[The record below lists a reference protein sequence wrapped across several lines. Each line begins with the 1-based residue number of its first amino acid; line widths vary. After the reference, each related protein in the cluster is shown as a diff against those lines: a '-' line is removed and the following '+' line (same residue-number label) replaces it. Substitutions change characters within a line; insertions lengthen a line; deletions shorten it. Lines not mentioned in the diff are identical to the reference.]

1 MSLFRLAVW
10 NFKRSV
16 REFGAL
22 VLSLSFSVFIF
33 FNFQNVI
40 YSQAMDVLMEFRKD
54 LIDSVLQA
62 ASIVF
67 GVFLFFFIWYAANV
81 FLNQRKKEIGIY
93 IFMGLDNKRISRM
106 YALESAMVGLFS
118 LAFGLIFGVLFSK
131 LFQMLLLKLSEI
143 SVDVEFSF
151 SLQPV
156 LNTGGMFLVIYGF
169 MILKGCHTL
178 KNSSVLNLLSGARQ
192 KEIRQENKVLTA
204 LRILAGT
211 AALILGYLAALDT
224 GGLQGLVRMVQAVV
238 LVIVGVYLLYSG
250 LIPAILRLLTRNKKF
265 LYRKER
271 TLWINN
277 LAFRIKKNYRTYA
290 MVTVLMICSVTLMAL
305 AIALKQ
311 RYDKMENFD
320 QVYTCQ
326 VLNYDGTLDGE
337 EILKGIEEE
346 NPVEYWNE
354 YTLLNLPSEMFDTK
368 YNQVM
373 YVLAPYSQVKEGAQ
387 KAGLEFPYEEL
398 KDNQVVEFFHEILF
412 TLVGTNEDRTVKI
425 GEKTY
430 DRIDTTTTPYLGK
443 IQTYF
448 EIYMV
453 SDRTYEE
460 LKSQG
465 SLLYVYNYRL
475 ENPDNMDASRP
486 WIQTLSEKGEPGMTG
501 VSYTEDSL
509 NEDSYIRVT
518 YSLCLFMFVTL
529 MLAAGSIIFLKIGN
543 EAYEDG
549 ERYEILEKMGI
560 PRKTLGKAVRNEICF
575 AYYCPFLLM
584 TISSYF
590 SVRALGE
597 LMQED
602 LTQVN
607 IWSALFVLILFTV
620 ICCVSVNRAK
630 KRIFARIVKT
640 ERLTS

>member
-1 MSLFRLAVW
+1 
-10 NFKRSV
+10 
-16 REFGAL
+16 
-22 VLSLSFSVFIF
+22 
-33 FNFQNVI
+33 
-40 YSQAMDVLMEFRKD
+40 
-54 LIDSVLQA
+54 
-62 ASIVF
+62 
-67 GVFLFFFIWYAANV
+67 
-81 FLNQRKKEIGIY
+81 
-93 IFMGLDNKRISRM
+93 M
-106 YALESAMVGLFS
+106 YALESTMVGLFS
-118 LAFGLIFGVLFSK
+118 LIFGLAFGVLFSK

-151 SLQPV
+151 SLRPV
-156 LNTGGMFLVIYGF
+156 LNTGGMFLVIYGL

-192 KEIRQENKVLTA
+192 KEIRQENKVITA

-224 GGLQGLVRMVQAVV
+224 GGPQGLVRMIQAVV
-238 LVIVGVYLLYSG
+238 LVILGVYLLYSG
-250 LIPAILRLLTRNKKF
+250 LIPGILRLLTRNKNF

-311 RYDKMENFD
+311 RYDRMENFD
-320 QVYTCQ
+320 QVYSCQ
-326 VLNYDGTLDGE
+326 VVNYDGTLDGE
-337 EILKGIEEE
+337 EILKGIEGE

-354 YTLLNLPSEMFDTK
+354 YTLLNLPSEMFRTK
-368 YNQVM
+368 YNQTM
-373 YVLAPYSQVKEGAQ
+373 YVLAPYSQVKEGAGR
-387 KAGLEFPYEEL
+387 AGLEFPYKEL
-398 KDNQVVEFFHEILF
+398 EDDQVVGLSHEILF
-412 TLVGTNEDRTVKI
+412 SLAGTNEPSAVNI

-430 DRIDTTTTPYLGK
+430 DEVDVTTTPYLGK
-443 IQTYF
+443 LQTYT
-448 EIYMV
+448 EAYIV
-453 SDRTYEE
+453 SDRTFEE
-460 LKSQG
+460 LKSRG
-465 SLLYVYNYRL
+465 SLLYIYNYRL
-475 ENPDNMDASRP
+475 ENPGNIEASRP
-486 WIQTLSEKGEPGMTG
+486 WLQDLVQGGEEGMTG

-549 ERYEILEKMGI
+549 ERYEILEKMGV

-584 TISSYF
+584 SISSCF

-597 LMQED
+597 LMKED
-602 LTQVN
+602 LFRINV
-607 IWSALFVLILFTV
+607 WSALFVLVLFSL
-620 ICCVSVNRAK
+620 ICFFSVRGAK
-630 KRIFARIVKT
+630 RKLFARSFWKV
-640 ERLTS
+640 

>member
-1 MSLFRLAVW
+1 MSLFRLAIG

-16 REFGAL
+16 REFGVL

-54 LIDSVLQA
+54 LIDSVIQA
-62 ASIVF
+62 ASVVF
-67 GVFLFFFIWYAANV
+67 AVFLFFFIWYATNV

-106 YALESAMVGLFS
+106 YALESTMVGLFS
-118 LAFGLIFGVLFSK
+118 LIFGLAFGVLFSK

-151 SLQPV
+151 SLRPV
-156 LNTGGMFLVIYGF
+156 LNTGGMFLVIYGL

-192 KEIRQENKVLTA
+192 KEIRQENKVITA

-224 GGLQGLVRMVQAVV
+224 GGPQGLVRMIQAVV
-238 LVIVGVYLLYSG
+238 LVILGVYLLYSG
-250 LIPAILRLLTRNKKF
+250 LIPAILRLLTRSKNF
-265 LYRKER
+265 LY
-271 TLWINN
+271 WINN

-311 RYDKMENFD
+311 RYDRMENFD
-320 QVYTCQ
+320 QVYSCQ
-326 VLNYDGTLDGE
+326 VVNYDGTLDGE
-337 EILKGIEEE
+337 EILKGIEGE

-354 YTLLNLPSEMFDTK
+354 YTLLNLPSEMFRTK
-368 YNQVM
+368 YNQTM
-373 YVLAPYSQVKEGAQ
+373 YVLVPYSQVKEGAGR
-387 KAGLEFPYEEL
+387 AGLEFPYKEL
-398 KDNQVVEFFHEILF
+398 EDDQVVGLSHEILF
-412 TLVGTNEDRTVKI
+412 SLAGTNEPSAVNI

-430 DRIDTTTTPYLGK
+430 DEVDVTTTPYLGK
-443 IQTYF
+443 LQTYT
-448 EIYMV
+448 EAYIV
-453 SDRTYEE
+453 SDRTFEE
-460 LKSQG
+460 LKSRG
-465 SLLYVYNYRL
+465 SLLYIYNYRL
-475 ENPDNMDASRP
+475 ENPGNIEASRP
-486 WIQTLSEKGEPGMTG
+486 WLQDLVQGGEEGMTG

-529 MLAAGSIIFLKIGN
+529 MLAAGSIIFLKI
-543 EAYEDG
+543 
-549 ERYEILEKMGI
+549 
-560 PRKTLGKAVRNEICF
+560 RKWGFPGKH
-575 AYYCPFLLM
+575 
-584 TISSYF
+584 
-590 SVRALGE
+590 
-597 LMQED
+597 
-602 LTQVN
+602 
-607 IWSALFVLILFTV
+607 W
-620 ICCVSVNRAK
+620 
-630 KRIFARIVKT
+630 
-640 ERLTS
+640 ERL

>member
-1 MSLFRLAVW
+1 MNLFRLAMW

-16 REFGAL
+16 REFGVL

-33 FNFQNVI
+33 FNFQNMV

-67 GVFLFFFIWYAANV
+67 AVFLFFFIWYAANV

-106 YALESAMVGLFS
+106 YALESVMVGLFS
-118 LAFGLIFGVLFSK
+118 LIFGLISGVLFSK
-131 LFQMLLLKLSEI
+131 LFQMILLKLSEI

-151 SLQPV
+151 SFQPV
-156 LNTGGMFLVIYGF
+156 LNTGGMFLIIYGF
-169 MILKGCHTL
+169 MILKGCNTL
-178 KNSSVLNLLSGARQ
+178 RNSSVLNLLSGARQ
-192 KEIRQENKVLTA
+192 KEIRQENKLVTA

-311 RYDKMENFD
+311 RYDRLANFD
-320 QVYTCQ
+320 QV
-326 VLNYDGTLDGE
+326 
-337 EILKGIEEE
+337 
-346 NPVEYWNE
+346 
-354 YTLLNLPSEMFDTK
+354 
-368 YNQVM
+368 
-373 YVLAPYSQVKEGAQ
+373 
-387 KAGLEFPYEEL
+387 
-398 KDNQVVEFFHEILF
+398 
-412 TLVGTNEDRTVKI
+412 
-425 GEKTY
+425 
-430 DRIDTTTTPYLGK
+430 
-443 IQTYF
+443 
-448 EIYMV
+448 
-453 SDRTYEE
+453 
-460 LKSQG
+460 
-465 SLLYVYNYRL
+465 
-475 ENPDNMDASRP
+475 
-486 WIQTLSEKGEPGMTG
+486 
-501 VSYTEDSL
+501 YTEDSL

-529 MLAAGSIIFLKIGN
+529 MLAAGSIIFLKIDN
-543 EAYEDG
+543 EAHEDR
-549 ERYEILEKMGI
+549 ERYEILEKIGI
-560 PRKTLGKAVRNEICF
+560 SRKILGRAVGKEICF

-584 TISSYF
+584 TVTSYF
-590 SVRALGE
+590 SVRALGQIMKEE
-597 LMQED
+597 L
-602 LTQVN
+602 LQVN
-607 IWSALFVLILFTV
+607 IWSALFVLVLFTV
-620 ICCVSVNRAK
+620 ICAASIRGAK
-630 KRIFARIVKT
+630 RKIFAQ
-640 ERLTS
+640 TSKREMTD

>member
-1 MSLFRLAVW
+1 MSLFRLAMG

-16 REFGAL
+16 REFGVL

-54 LIDSVLQA
+54 LIDSVIQA
-62 ASIVF
+62 ASVVF
-67 GVFLFFFIWYAANV
+67 AVFLFFFIWYATNV

-106 YALESAMVGLFS
+106 YALESTMVGLFS
-118 LAFGLIFGVLFSK
+118 LIFGLAFGILFSK

-151 SLQPV
+151 SLRPV
-156 LNTGGMFLVIYGF
+156 LNTGGMFLVIYGL

-192 KEIRQENKVLTA
+192 KEIRQENKVITA

-224 GGLQGLVRMVQAVV
+224 GGPQGLVRMIQAVV
-238 LVIVGVYLLYSG
+238 LVILGVYLLYSG
-250 LIPAILRLLTRNKKF
+250 LIPAILRLLTRSKNF

-311 RYDKMENFD
+311 RYDRMENFD
-320 QVYTCQ
+320 QVYSCQ
-326 VLNYDGTLDGE
+326 VVNYDGTLDGE
-337 EILKGIEEE
+337 EILKGIEGE

-354 YTLLNLPSEMFDTK
+354 YTLLNLPSEMFRTK
-368 YNQVM
+368 YNQTM
-373 YVLAPYSQVKEGAQ
+373 YVLVPYSQVKEGAGR
-387 KAGLEFPYEEL
+387 AGLEFPYQEL
-398 KDNQVVEFFHEILF
+398 EDDQVVGLSHEILF
-412 TLVGTNEDRTVKI
+412 SLAGTNEPSAVNI

-430 DRIDTTTTPYLGK
+430 DEVDVTTTPYLGK
-443 IQTYF
+443 LQTYT
-448 EIYMV
+448 EAYIV
-453 SDRTYEE
+453 SDRTFEE
-460 LKSQG
+460 LKSRG
-465 SLLYVYNYRL
+465 SLLYIYNYRL
-475 ENPDNMDASRP
+475 ENPGNIEASRP
-486 WIQTLSEKGEPGMTG
+486 WLQDLVQGGEEGMTG

-509 NEDSYIRVT
+509 NDDSYIRVT

-529 MLAAGSIIFLKIGN
+529 MLAAGSIIFLKSGMKHMRTGK
-543 EAYEDG
+543 DM
-549 ERYEILEKMGI
+549 KSW
-560 PRKTLGKAVRNEICF
+560 RKWGFPGKH
-575 AYYCPFLLM
+575 
-584 TISSYF
+584 
-590 SVRALGE
+590 
-597 LMQED
+597 
-602 LTQVN
+602 
-607 IWSALFVLILFTV
+607 W
-620 ICCVSVNRAK
+620 
-630 KRIFARIVKT
+630 
-640 ERLTS
+640 ERL

>member
-311 RYDKMENFD
+311 RYDRMENFD
-320 QVYTCQ
+320 QVYSCQ
-326 VLNYDGTLDGE
+326 VVNYDGTLDGE
-337 EILKGIEEE
+337 EILKGIEGE

-354 YTLLNLPSEMFDTK
+354 YTLLNLPSEMFRTK
-368 YNQVM
+368 YNQIM
-373 YVLAPYSQVKEGAQ
+373 YVLAPYSQVKEGAGR
-387 KAGLEFPYEEL
+387 AGLEFPYKEL
-398 KDNQVVEFFHEILF
+398 EDDQVVGLSHEILF
-412 TLVGTNEDRTVKI
+412 SLAGTNEPSAVNI

-430 DRIDTTTTPYLGK
+430 DEVDVTTTPYLGK
-443 IQTYF
+443 LQTYT
-448 EIYMV
+448 EAYIV
-453 SDRTYEE
+453 SDRTFEE
-460 LKSQG
+460 LKSRG
-465 SLLYVYNYRL
+465 SLLYIYNYRL
-475 ENPDNMDASRP
+475 ENPGNIEASRP
-486 WIQTLSEKGEPGMTG
+486 WLQDLVQGGEEGMTG

-549 ERYEILEKMGI
+549 ERYEILEKMGV

-584 TISSYF
+584 SISSYF

-597 LMQED
+597 LMKED
-602 LTQVN
+602 LFRINV
-607 IWSALFVLILFTV
+607 WSALFVLVLFSL
-620 ICCVSVNRAK
+620 ICFFSVRGAK
-630 KRIFARIVKT
+630 RKLFARSFKR
-640 ERLTS
+640 ER

>member
-118 LAFGLIFGVLFSK
+118 LVFGLIFGVLFSK

-178 KNSSVLNLLSGARQ
+178 RNSSVLNLLSGARQ
-192 KEIRQENKVLTA
+192 KEIRQENKALTA

-311 RYDKMENFD
+311 RYDRMENFD

>member
-1 MSLFRLAVW
+1 MSLFRLAVS

-16 REFGAL
+16 REFGML
-22 VLSLSFSVFIF
+22 ILSLSFSVFVF

-54 LIDSVLQA
+54 LIDIVIQA
-62 ASIVF
+62 ASVVF
-67 GVFLFFFIWYAANV
+67 AVFLFFFIWYATNV

-118 LAFGLIFGVLFSK
+118 LIFGLAFGVLFSK

-151 SLQPV
+151 SIRPV

-192 KEIRQENKVLTA
+192 KEIRQENKVITV

-224 GGLQGLVRMVQAVV
+224 GGPQGLTRMIQAVI
-238 LVIVGVYLLYSG
+238 LVILGVYLLYSG
-250 LIPAILRLLTRNKKF
+250 LIPGILRLFTRNKNF

-305 AIALKQ
+305 AIAMKQ
-311 RYDKMENFD
+311 RYDRMENFD
-320 QVYTCQ
+320 QVYSCQ
-326 VLNYDGTLDGE
+326 VVNYDGTLDGE
-337 EILKGIEEE
+337 EILQGIEEE

-354 YTLLNLPSEMFDTK
+354 YTLLNLPSEMFHTK
-368 YNQVM
+368 YNQTM
-373 YVLAPYSQVKEGAQ
+373 YVLVPYSQVKEGAK
-387 KAGLEFPYEEL
+387 KAGLEFPYQEL
-398 KDNQVVEFFHEILF
+398 EDDQVVELFHEILF
-412 TLVGTNEDRTVKI
+412 SLVDTNEPATVNI

-430 DRIDTTTTPYLGK
+430 EEVDVTTTPYLGK
-443 IQTYF
+443 LQTYA
-448 EIYMV
+448 EAYIV
-453 SDRTYEE
+453 SDKTFEE

-465 SLLYVYNYRL
+465 SLIYIYNYRL
-475 ENPDNMDASRP
+475 ENPGNIEASRP
-486 WIQTLSEKGEPGMTG
+486 WLQELVQRGEEGMTG

-543 EAYEDG
+543 EAYEDR

-560 PRKTLGKAVRNEICF
+560 PRKTSGKAVKNEICF

-597 LMQED
+597 VMQED
-602 LTQVN
+602 LIRINV
-607 IWSALFVLILFTV
+607 WSALFVLALFSL
-620 ICCVSVNRAK
+620 ICFLSVRGAK
-630 KRIFARIVKT
+630 RKLFARNFKK
-640 ERLTS
+640 ER

>member
-106 YALESAMVGLFS
+106 YALESAMVGVFS
-118 LAFGLIFGVLFSK
+118 LVFGLISGVLFSK

-178 KNSSVLNLLSGARQ
+178 RNSSVLNLLSGARQ

-211 AALILGYLAALDT
+211 AVLILGYLAALDT
-224 GGLQGLVRMVQAVV
+224 GGPQGLVRMVQAVV
-238 LVIVGVYLLYSG
+238 LVIFGVYLLYSG

-290 MVTVLMICSVTLMAL
+290 IVTVLMICSVTLMAL

-311 RYDKMENFD
+311 RYDKLANFD
-320 QVYTCQ
+320 KVYTCQ

-337 EILKGIEEE
+337 EILKGIEEK

-354 YTLLNLPSEMFDTK
+354 YTLLNLPTEMFHTK
-368 YNQVM
+368 YNQMM
-373 YVLAPYSQVKEGAQ
+373 YVLVPYSQVKEGAQ

-398 KDNQVVEFFHEILF
+398 KDNQAVEFFHEILF
-412 TLVGTNEDRTVKI
+412 TLADTNEDRTVKI

-443 IQTYF
+443 IQTYS

-465 SLLYVYNYRL
+465 SLLYIYNYRL

-486 WIQTLSEKGEPGMTG
+486 WLQTLSEKGGAGMTG

-560 PRKTLGKAVRNEICF
+560 SPKTLGKAVRNEICF

-590 SVRALGE
+590 SVHALGE
-597 LMQED
+597 IMQED

-607 IWSALFVLILFTV
+607 IWSALFVLILFTA

-630 KRIFARIVKT
+630 KKIFARIVKT
-640 ERLTS
+640 ER

>member
-1 MSLFRLAVW
+1 MSLFRLAIG

-16 REFGAL
+16 REFGVL

-54 LIDSVLQA
+54 LIDSVIQA
-62 ASIVF
+62 ASVVF
-67 GVFLFFFIWYAANV
+67 AVFLFFFIWYATNV

-106 YALESAMVGLFS
+106 YALESTMVGLFS
-118 LAFGLIFGVLFSK
+118 LIFGLAFGVLFSK

-151 SLQPV
+151 SLRPV
-156 LNTGGMFLVIYGF
+156 LNTGGMFLVIYGL

-192 KEIRQENKVLTA
+192 KEIRQENKVITA

-224 GGLQGLVRMVQAVV
+224 GGPQGLVRMIQAVV
-238 LVIVGVYLLYSG
+238 LVILGVYLLYSG
-250 LIPAILRLLTRNKKF
+250 LIPAILRLLTRSKNF

-311 RYDKMENFD
+311 RYDRMENFD
-320 QVYTCQ
+320 QVYSC
-326 VLNYDGTLDGE
+326 
-337 EILKGIEEE
+337 
-346 NPVEYWNE
+346 
-354 YTLLNLPSEMFDTK
+354 TLLNLPSEMFRTK
-368 YNQVM
+368 YNQTM
-373 YVLAPYSQVKEGAQ
+373 YVLVPYSQVKEGAGR
-387 KAGLEFPYEEL
+387 AGLEFPYKEL
-398 KDNQVVEFFHEILF
+398 EDDQVVGLSHEILF
-412 TLVGTNEDRTVKI
+412 SLAGTNEPSAVNI

-430 DRIDTTTTPYLGK
+430 DEVDVTTTPYLGK
-443 IQTYF
+443 LQTYT
-448 EIYMV
+448 EAYIV
-453 SDRTYEE
+453 SDRTFEE
-460 LKSQG
+460 LKSRG
-465 SLLYVYNYRL
+465 SLLYIYNYRL
-475 ENPDNMDASRP
+475 ENPGNIEASRP
-486 WIQTLSEKGEPGMTG
+486 WLQDLVQGGEEGMTG

-549 ERYEILEKMGI
+549 ERYEILEKMGV

-584 TISSYF
+584 SISSSDKCVERF
-590 SVRALGE
+590 VCFGTF
-597 LMQED
+597 QPD
-602 LTQVN
+602 LFF
-607 IWSALFVLILFTV
+607 L
-620 ICCVSVNRAK
+620 CKGGK
-630 KRIFARIVKT
+630 KEAFCPVF
-640 ERLTS
+640 

>member
-1 MSLFRLAVW
+1 MNLFRLAVW

-16 REFGAL
+16 REFGML
-22 VLSLSFSVFIF
+22 VLSLAFSVFIF
-33 FNFQNVI
+33 FNFQNMV

-67 GVFLFFFIWYAANV
+67 AVFLFFFIWYAANV

-106 YALESAMVGLFS
+106 YALESVMVGLFS
-118 LAFGLIFGVLFSK
+118 LIFGLISGVLFSK
-131 LFQMLLLKLSEI
+131 LFQMILLKLSEI

-151 SLQPV
+151 SFQPV
-156 LNTGGMFLVIYGF
+156 LNTGGMFLIIYGF

-178 KNSSVLNLLSGARQ
+178 RNSSVLNLLSGARQ
-192 KEIRQENKVLTA
+192 KEIRQENKLVTA

-211 AALILGYLAALDT
+211 AAFILGYLAALDT

-250 LIPAILRLLTRNKKF
+250 LIPAILRLLTINKKF

-311 RYDKMENFD
+311 RYDRLANFD

-354 YTLLNLPSEMFDTK
+354 YTLLNLPSEMFHTK

-373 YVLAPYSQVKEGAQ
+373 YVLVPYSQVQEGAQ
-387 KAGLEFPYEEL
+387 RAGLDFPYEEL
-398 KDNQVVEFFHEILF
+398 EDDQVVDFFHEILF
-412 TLVGTNEDRTVKI
+412 TLAGANEEKSIKI

-430 DRIDTTTTPYLGK
+430 DEIDITTTPYLGK
-443 IQTYF
+443 IQTYS

-465 SLLYVYNYRL
+465 SLLYIYNYRL
-475 ENPDNMDASRP
+475 ENPDNIDASRP
-486 WIQTLSEKGEPGMTG
+486 WLQALSDKGEPGMTG

-529 MLAAGSIIFLKIGN
+529 MLAAGSIIFLKIDN
-543 EAYEDG
+543 EAHEDR
-549 ERYEILEKMGI
+549 ERYEILEKIGI
-560 PRKTLGKAVRNEICF
+560 SRKILGRAVGKEICF

-584 TISSYF
+584 TVTSYF
-590 SVRALGE
+590 SVRALGQIMKEE
-597 LMQED
+597 L
-602 LTQVN
+602 LQVN
-607 IWSALFVLILFTV
+607 IWSALFVLVLFTV
-620 ICCVSVNRAK
+620 ICAASIRGAK
-630 KRIFARIVKT
+630 RKIFAQTSKR
-640 ERLTS
+640 ER

>member
-106 YALESAMVGLFS
+106 YALESVMVGMFS
-118 LAFGLIFGVLFSK
+118 LIFGLISGVLFSK

-151 SLQPV
+151 ALQPV
-156 LNTGGMFLVIYGF
+156 LHTGGMFLIIYGF

-178 KNSSVLNLLSGARQ
+178 RNSSVLNLLSGARQ
-192 KEIRQENKVLTA
+192 KEIRQENKLVTA

-211 AALILGYLAALDT
+211 AALALGYLAALDT
-224 GGLQGLVRMVQAVV
+224 GGLQGLARMVQAVV
-238 LVIVGVYLLYSG
+238 LVIIGVYLLYSG
-250 LIPAILRLLTRNKKF
+250 LIPALLRLLARNKKF

-311 RYDKMENFD
+311 RYDRLANFD

-337 EILKGIEEE
+337 EILQGIEEE

-354 YTLLNLPSEMFDTK
+354 YTLLNLSSEMFHTK

-373 YVLAPYSQVKEGAQ
+373 YVLVPYSQVKEGAQ
-387 KAGLEFPYEEL
+387 RAGLDFPYEEL
-398 KDNQVVEFFHEILF
+398 EDDQAVEFFHEILF
-412 TLVGTNEDRTVKI
+412 TLADTSEDRTVKI

-430 DRIDTTTTPYLGK
+430 EEIDTTTTPYLGK
-443 IQTYF
+443 IQTYS

-460 LKSQG
+460 LKNQG
-465 SLLYVYNYRL
+465 NLIHIYNYRL

-486 WIQTLSEKGEPGMTG
+486 WLQALSDKGEAGMTG
-501 VSYTEDSL
+501 VSYTEDTL

-529 MLAAGSIIFLKIGN
+529 MLAAGSIIFLKIDN
-543 EAYEDG
+543 EAHEDR
-549 ERYEILEKMGI
+549 ERYEILEKIGI
-560 PRKTLGKAVRNEICF
+560 SRKILGRAVGKEICF

-584 TISSYF
+584 TVTSYF
-590 SVRALGE
+590 SVRALGQIMKEE
-597 LMQED
+597 L
-602 LTQVN
+602 LQVN
-607 IWSALFVLILFTV
+607 IWSALFVLVLFTV
-620 ICCVSVNRAK
+620 ICAASIRGAK
-630 KRIFARIVKT
+630 RKIFARTSKR
-640 ERLTS
+640 ER

>member
-1 MSLFRLAVW
+1 MSLFRLAMG

-16 REFGAL
+16 REFGVL

-54 LIDSVLQA
+54 LIDSVIQA
-62 ASIVF
+62 ASVVF
-67 GVFLFFFIWYAANV
+67 AVFLFFFIWYATNV

-106 YALESAMVGLFS
+106 YALESTMVGLFS
-118 LAFGLIFGVLFSK
+118 LIFGLAFGVLFSK

-151 SLQPV
+151 SLRPV
-156 LNTGGMFLVIYGF
+156 LNTGGMFLVIYGL

-192 KEIRQENKVLTA
+192 KEIRQENKVITA

-224 GGLQGLVRMVQAVV
+224 GGPQGLVRMIQAVV
-238 LVIVGVYLLYSG
+238 LVILGVYLLYSG
-250 LIPAILRLLTRNKKF
+250 LIPAILRLLTRSKNF

-311 RYDKMENFD
+311 RYDRMENFD
-320 QVYTCQ
+320 QVYSCQ
-326 VLNYDGTLDGE
+326 VVNYDGTLDGE
-337 EILKGIEEE
+337 EILKGIEGE

-354 YTLLNLPSEMFDTK
+354 YTLLNLPSEMFRTK
-368 YNQVM
+368 YNQTM
-373 YVLAPYSQVKEGAQ
+373 YVLVPYSQVKEGAGR
-387 KAGLEFPYEEL
+387 AGLEFPYQEL
-398 KDNQVVEFFHEILF
+398 EDDQVVGLSHEILF
-412 TLVGTNEDRTVKI
+412 SLVGTNEPSAVNI

-430 DRIDTTTTPYLGK
+430 DEVDVTTTPYLGK
-443 IQTYF
+443 LQTYT
-448 EIYMV
+448 EAYIV
-453 SDRTYEE
+453 SDRTFEE
-460 LKSQG
+460 LKSRG
-465 SLLYVYNYRL
+465 SLLYIYNYRL
-475 ENPDNMDASRP
+475 ENPGNIEASRP
-486 WIQTLSEKGEPGMTG
+486 WLQDLVQGGEEGMTG

-549 ERYEILEKMGI
+549 ERYEILEKMGV

-584 TISSYF
+584 SISSY
-590 SVRALGE
+590 
-597 LMQED
+597 
-602 LTQVN
+602 
-607 IWSALFVLILFTV
+607 ALFVLVLFSL
-620 ICCVSVNRAK
+620 ICFFSVRGAK
-630 KRIFARIVKT
+630 RKLFARSFWKV
-640 ERLTS
+640 

>member
-1 MSLFRLAVW
+1 MSLFRLAMG

-16 REFGAL
+16 REFGVL

-54 LIDSVLQA
+54 LIDSVIQA
-62 ASIVF
+62 ASVVF
-67 GVFLFFFIWYAANV
+67 AVFLFFFIWYATNV

-106 YALESAMVGLFS
+106 YALESTMVGLFS
-118 LAFGLIFGVLFSK
+118 LIFGLAFGVLFSK

-151 SLQPV
+151 SLRPV
-156 LNTGGMFLVIYGF
+156 LNTGGMFLVIYGL

-192 KEIRQENKVLTA
+192 KEIRQENKVITA

-224 GGLQGLVRMVQAVV
+224 GGPQGLVRMIQAVV
-238 LVIVGVYLLYSG
+238 LVILGVYLLYSG
-250 LIPAILRLLTRNKKF
+250 LIPAILRLLTRSKNF

-311 RYDKMENFD
+311 RYDRMENFD
-320 QVYTCQ
+320 QVYSCQ
-326 VLNYDGTLDGE
+326 VVNYDGTLDGE
-337 EILKGIEEE
+337 EILKGIEGE

-354 YTLLNLPSEMFDTK
+354 YTLLNLPSEMFHTK
-368 YNQVM
+368 YNQTM
-373 YVLAPYSQVKEGAQ
+373 YVLVPYSQVKEGAGR
-387 KAGLEFPYEEL
+387 AGLEFPYKEL
-398 KDNQVVEFFHEILF
+398 EDDQVVGLSHEILF
-412 TLVGTNEDRTVKI
+412 SLAGTNEPSAVNI

-430 DRIDTTTTPYLGK
+430 DEVDVTTTPYLGK
-443 IQTYF
+443 LQTYT
-448 EIYMV
+448 EAYIV
-453 SDRTYEE
+453 SDRTFEE
-460 LKSQG
+460 LKSRG
-465 SLLYVYNYRL
+465 SLLYIYNYRL
-475 ENPDNMDASRP
+475 ENPGNIEASRP
-486 WIQTLSEKGEPGMTG
+486 WLQDLVQGGEEGMTG

-549 ERYEILEKMGI
+549 ERYEILEKMGV

-584 TISSYF
+584 SISSYF

-597 LMQED
+597 LMKED
-602 LTQVN
+602 LFRINV
-607 IWSALFVLILFTV
+607 WSALFVLVLF
-620 ICCVSVNRAK
+620 S
-630 KRIFARIVKT
+630 
-640 ERLTS
+640 L